1 MSLPL
6 KLLSVIKWAAWVATV
21 AYAVSLAY
29 AIRLKAIHAYGYVIH
44 EFDPWFN
51 MRATTYLADHGL
63 YEFFHWFDRLSWY
76 PLGRPVGTTIYPG
89 MQMTAVGLWRLLGR
103 ARAAGLLTWW
113 KHVRRAPISLNDVC
127 CLVPAWFGGSATT
140 FLALLT
146 LECTN
151 SYAASGFAGLIMAI
165 VPAHLM
171 RSVGGGYDNESIAL
185 TAMCGTFYLW
195 CRALR
200 GPRGGRSAAARAA
213 GDATAAT
220 WAFGALAGLA
230 YVYMVAAWGGFTFV
244 ANIVGLHAFVLVAC
258 GRYTAKLR
266 VAYSLF
272 FLIGTAG
279 AVQVPVVGWRP
290 LRDLELLPP
299 LLVFVGLQFYGWAD
313 GERRARGL
321 GPGGFLLALIK
332 AGIVLALLLGAAGAV
347 LYPRGY
353 FGPLSSRVRGLFV
366 KHTRTGNP
374 LVDSVAEHQPASTQ
388 AYEQYLHHVYRLAPF
403 GLGLSFLRFSD
414 AGVFLWVYA
423 AAAYFFANKM
433 ARLIILLG
441 PVAAALGGVALGAAA
456 DHGFVFALD
465 AIVERCVGAAEEAA
479 APAEPADP
487 KDKKAK
493 RAARKPTA
501 RMAAAA
507 RRAAGAART
516 AYRHPAIC
524 LVRAAAL
531 AYAAKTYALPMAREF
546 QDYCEELSEGLS
558 QPSIMFK
565 ARLRSGEEII
575 VDDYREAYWW
585 LRDNTPK
592 DARILAW
599 WDYGYQITG
608 IGERTTLADGNTWNH
623 EHIATLGRILTAP
636 EAEAHKIAKHL
647 ADYVLVWAG
656 GGGDDLA
663 KSPHMARIGNSIYH
677 DFCPNDPTCQHF
689 GFYQGGRPTPSM
701 AKSLLYKLTTYGGDG
716 RGGQGTYL
724 NTSRWEPAYTTK
736 YGKVRIFKIKKV
748 SQKSKNW
755 VKNATN
761 LLCDAPGSWYCPGQY
776 PPAIRWLI
784 DKRKPF
790 RQLEDFNTGA
800 MSAEEQKYN
809 EEYHKRM
816 AGDKSQPAG
825 PPPPR
830 DGAKPTS
837 LAHVGCY
844 RLESQLPAD
853 KVYGGGDTG
862 ASISA
867 AVNLAMAEKKRYVAL
882 AKVGDDGHSFVFD
895 DKPTG
900 ATLPPDSPGC
910 GRPCAD
916 SGDFYCGCADAG
928 CDGVARQS
936 DEEYLRRWVVYDL
949 GAAGKKNKKAK
960 KSEL

>member
-6 KLLSVIKWAAWVATV
+6 KLLSFAKWAAWVATV

-185 TAMCGTFYLW
+185 TA
-195 CRALR
+195 
-200 GPRGGRSAAARAA
+200 
-213 GDATAAT
+213 
-220 WAFGALAGLA
+220 
-230 YVYMVAAWGGFTFV
+230 
-244 ANIVGLHAFVLVAC
+244 I
-258 GRYTAKLR
+258 
-266 VAYSLF
+266 LF
-272 FLIGTAG
+272 FFIGTAG

-290 LRDLELLPP
+290 VRDLELLPP

-332 AGIVLALLLGAAGAV
+332 AGIVLALLLGAAGA
-347 LYPRGY
+347 
-353 FGPLSSRVRGLFV
+353 
-366 KHTRTGNP
+366 
-374 LVDSVAEHQPASTQ
+374 PASTQ

-465 AIVERCVGAAEEAA
+465 AVVERCFGAAEAPA

-524 LVRAAAL
+524 LIRAAAL

-546 QDYCEELSEGLS
+546 QAYCEELSEGLS

-677 DFCPNDPTCQHF
+677 DFCPDDPTCQHF

-776 PPAIRWLI
+776 PPAIKWLI

>member
-1 MSLPL
+1 
-6 KLLSVIKWAAWVATV
+6 
-21 AYAVSLAY
+21 
-29 AIRLKAIHAYGYVIH
+29 
-44 EFDPWFN
+44 
-51 MRATTYLADHGL
+51 
-63 YEFFHWFDRLSWY
+63 
-76 PLGRPVGTTIYPG
+76 
-89 MQMTAVGLWRLLGR
+89 
-103 ARAAGLLTWW
+103 
-113 KHVRRAPISLNDVC
+113 
-127 CLVPAWFGGSATT
+127 
-140 FLALLT
+140 
-146 LECTN
+146 
-151 SYAASGFAGLIMAI
+151 
-165 VPAHLM
+165 
-171 RSVGGGYDNESIAL
+171 
-185 TAMCGTFYLW
+185 
-195 CRALR
+195 
-200 GPRGGRSAAARAA
+200 
-213 GDATAAT
+213 
-220 WAFGALAGLA
+220 
-230 YVYMVAAWGGFTFV
+230 
-244 ANIVGLHAFVLVAC
+244 
-258 GRYTAKLR
+258 
-266 VAYSLF
+266 
-272 FLIGTAG
+272 
-279 AVQVPVVGWRP
+279 
-290 LRDLELLPP
+290 
-299 LLVFVGLQFYGWAD
+299 
-313 GERRARGL
+313 
-321 GPGGFLLALIK
+321 
-332 AGIVLALLLGAAGAV
+332 
-347 LYPRGY
+347 
-353 FGPLSSRVRGLFV
+353 
-366 KHTRTGNP
+366 
-374 LVDSVAEHQPASTQ
+374 
-388 AYEQYLHHVYRLAPF
+388 
-403 GLGLSFLRFSD
+403 
-414 AGVFLWVYA
+414 
-423 AAAYFFANKM
+423 
-433 ARLIILLG
+433 
-441 PVAAALGGVALGAAA
+441 
-456 DHGFVFALD
+456 
-465 AIVERCVGAAEEAA
+465 
-479 APAEPADP
+479 
-487 KDKKAK
+487 
-493 RAARKPTA
+493 
-501 RMAAAA
+501 
-507 RRAAGAART
+507 
-516 AYRHPAIC
+516 
-524 LVRAAAL
+524 
-531 AYAAKTYALPMAREF
+531 
-546 QDYCEELSEGLS
+546 
-558 QPSIMFK
+558 
-565 ARLRSGEEII
+565 
-575 VDDYREAYWW
+575 
-585 LRDNTPK
+585 
-592 DARILAW
+592 
-599 WDYGYQITG
+599 
-608 IGERTTLADGNTWNH
+608 
-623 EHIATLGRILTAP
+623 
-636 EAEAHKIAKHL
+636 
-647 ADYVLVWAG
+647 
-656 GGGDDLA
+656 
-663 KSPHMARIGNSIYH
+663 MARIGNSIYH

-776 PPAIRWLI
+776 PPAIKWLI

>member
-6 KLLSVIKWAAWVATV
+6 KLLSFAKWAAWVATV

-63 YEFFHWFDRLSWY
+63 YEFFHWFDRLSC
-76 PLGRPVGTTIYPG
+76 
-89 MQMTAVGLWRLLGR
+89 
-103 ARAAGLLTWW
+103 ART
-113 KHVRRAPISLNDVC
+113 RTR
-127 CLVPAWFGGSATT
+127 
-140 FLALLT
+140 
-146 LECTN
+146 
-151 SYAASGFAGLIMAI
+151 ASGFAGLIMAI

-200 GPRGGRSAAARAA
+200 GPRGRGSAAARAA

-272 FLIGTAG
+272 FFIGTAG

-290 LRDLELLPP
+290 MRDLELLPP

-465 AIVERCVGAAEEAA
+465 AV
-479 APAEPADP
+479 
-487 KDKKAK
+487 
-493 RAARKPTA
+493 
-501 RMAAAA
+501 
-507 RRAAGAART
+507 
-516 AYRHPAIC
+516 
-524 LVRAAAL
+524 
-531 AYAAKTYALPMAREF
+531 TYALPMAREF
-546 QDYCEELSEGLS
+546 QAYCEELSEGLS

-623 EHIATLGRILTAP
+623 EHIATPGRILTAP

-647 ADYVLVWAG
+647 ADYVL
-656 GGGDDLA
+656 
-663 KSPHMARIGNSIYH
+663 
-677 DFCPNDPTCQHF
+677 HF

-776 PPAIRWLI
+776 PPAIKWLI